1 MNHTEFVEAYTAG
14 RIKVTVDPSAAA
26 KYLSARLMLPL
37 LTLPVLGIGIALALI
52 GWIWSGLGVIAI
64 GFFGPRLI
72 KRSAP
77 NFVVTQAMQR
87 EEIYR
92 EVTRAGILRISTD
105 AS

>member
-1 MNHTEFVEAYTAG
+1 MTHTEFVEAYTAG

-26 KYLSARLMLPL
+26 KYLSARLLLPL
-37 LTLPVLGIGIALALI
+37 LTLPVLGLGVALALL
-52 GWIWSGLGVIAI
+52 GWIWTGLAVIGI

-77 NFVVTQAMQR
+77 NFVLTQSVQR
-87 EEIYR
+87 EQIYR

-105 AS
+105 AD

>member
-1 MNHTEFVEAYTAG
+1 MTHAEFVDAYTAG

-26 KYLSARLMLPL
+26 KYLSARLLLPL
-37 LTLPVLGIGIALALI
+37 LTLPVLGFGIALALI
-52 GWIWSGLGVIAI
+52 GWIWTGLAVIAI

-77 NFVVTQAMQR
+77 NFVLTQAVQR

-92 EVTRAGILRISTD
+92 ELTRAGILRIGTD
-105 AS
+105 PD